1 MAMRTNTL
9 RLQRIRA
16 SYGTLEIVAER
27 VDRLWNVANYHC
39 RQEFIHAGHVPG
51 YAGLCTFAHTRF
63 KDDFERLPSDIA
75 QEVLKKLAEA
85 WKGFRALNRRF
96 KAGEL
101 THRPGLPK
109 YRKHRDKTLAGRS
122 PYPKDFIPIKAS
134 RSYSI
139 SNGLF
144 ALTLPA
150 DLRCAPHARQN
161 GRLLIA
167 FRGELRYSG
176 ENRRA
181 ELVYDN
187 ADRIWRVR
195 VSTEVGGKRMPED
208 SCRPQGRAA
217 AIDLGLRISAS
228 LTIEGQG
235 TAHHFAGRE
244 LMKDYQYWTTR
255 IAAHQQELAGRRL
268 YASRRLNRLY
278 VTRGRRLE
286 HGLRGIAK
294 AIAGLC
300 RASAVK
306 MVYIGWP
313 KGIRD
318 DVKVCKD
325 WRGRIHNYWSFG
337 IFSAYLVQALEK
349 NRIIG
354 RRVGERGTSSTCPW
368 TLNPRHKVARLPR
381 WKLSCRDCGQS
392 MHSDAAGSANILAF
406 QKPGTDRDGVKAT
419 PALRTHEWDKH
430 SWAMR
435 ANRRATERRLAA

>member
-1 MAMRTNTL
+1 MVFVAMRSNTL
-9 RLQRIRA
+9 RLQRSGT

-39 RQEFIHAGHVPG
+39 RQEFIHGGYVPG
-51 YAGLCTFAHTRF
+51 YTGLCTLAHTRF
-63 KDDFERLPSDIA
+63 KDDFERLSSDIA

-85 WKGFRALNRRF
+85 WKSFRALNRRF

-101 THRPGLPK
+101 AHRPGLPK
-109 YRKHRDKTLAGRS
+109 YRKHRDKTH
-122 PYPKDFIPIKAS
+122 PKDFIPIKAS

-144 ALTLPA
+144 ALTLPV

-161 GRLLIA
+161 GRLLIP
-167 FRGELRYSG
+167 FRGKLRYSG
-176 ENRRA
+176 KVGRA
-181 ELVYDN
+181 ELRYDR
-187 ADRIWRVR
+187 ADRLWRVN
-195 VSTEVGGKRMPED
+195 VSTEVEDKRMPED
-208 SCRPQGRAA
+208 SCGPQDRAA

-235 TAHHFAGRE
+235 AAHHFAGRE
-244 LMKDYQYWTTR
+244 LMKDYQYWTRR
-255 IAAHQQELAGRRL
+255 IAEHQQGLAARGLLSSRRLIRL
-268 YASRRLNRLY
+268 YA
-278 VTRGRRLE
+278 TRSRRLE
-286 HGLRGIAK
+286 HGLRSIAK

-300 RASAVK
+300 RASGVK
-306 MVYIGWP
+306 VVYIGWP

-337 IFSAYLVQALEK
+337 IFSGYITGALTK
-349 NRIIG
+349 HRIVS

-368 TLNPRHKVARLPR
+368 TENAEHKLVRFPR

-419 PALRTHEWDKH
+419 PALRTHEWNKH
-430 SWAMR
+430 SWAIR
-435 ANRRATERRLAA
+435 ANRRASERRLAA